1 MALQFPSLDAA
12 IGKAEGFGVAGAIPT
27 VNNNP
32 GDIIGGAFATSQ
44 GATGTDSHGFAIFP
58 DAATGYAAL
67 DANLSAYQAANPNI
81 TLSGVASQWAP
92 ASGTGNNAATPST
105 WLSNVTAGLGGGQN
119 GNTPLSSLAAS
130 TTNLASSTATAATF
144 GLYNPAGSGVNIELI
159 DYDMALTGAT
169 AVVGTLELAVLTQV
183 GQGLIALPT
192 SITQLTPLANPIGST
207 GAGTP
212 QGICFSAATVV
223 ASTKLISL
231 GYSFGTT
238 TESAGPVPCHVEF
251 DGKVILAPGT
261 LIHVTGSAAQTT
273 AALQQLRW
281 AEFPV

>member
-81 TLSGVASQWAP
+81 TLSGVAAQWAP

-130 TTNLASSTATAATF
+130 TSNLASATATAATAP
-144 GLYNPAGSGVNIELI
+144 LSALAGQLSSVAGFFSSPLRFVAI
-159 DYDMALTGAT
+159 AL
-169 AVVGTLELAVLTQV
+169 
-183 GQGLIALPT
+183 GLIAIAGAIFIYKP
-192 SITQLTPLANPIGST
+192 SLAV
-207 GAGTP
+207 
-212 QGICFSAATVV
+212 AAAKRGLSV
-223 ASTKLISL
+223 
-231 GYSFGTT
+231 
-238 TESAGPVPCHVEF
+238 
-251 DGKVILAPGT
+251 
-261 LIHVTGSAAQTT
+261 
-273 AALQQLRW
+273 
-281 AEFPV
+281 

>member
-1 MALQFPSLDAA
+1 MFNQNLVNNISNISFNDGTEQFQLG
-12 IGKAEGFGVAGAIPT
+12 GKAGEAIMAELHGKWYTAGYRGRTYIGTTLVAGTVIP
-27 VNNNP
+27 V
-32 GDIIGGAFATSQ
+32 
-44 GATGTDSHGFAIFP
+44 
-58 DAATGYAAL
+58 
-67 DANLSAYQAANPNI
+67 
-81 TLSGVASQWAP
+81 
-92 ASGTGNNAATPST
+92 
-105 WLSNVTAGLGGGQN
+105 
-119 GNTPLSSLAAS
+119 
-130 TTNLASSTATAATF
+130 STATAATF

-192 SITQLTPLANPIGST
+192 SITQLTPLANPIGSN
-207 GAGTP
+207 GAGSP

-223 ASTKLISL
+223 ASAKLISL

-238 TESAGPVPCHVEF
+238 TEQAGPVPCHVEF